1 MQAFTIEWQ
10 PSRVGKTAVWVLHGA
25 AVFVCLGWFR
35 GIGLFLGMILLMA
48 SAYWAWQQQNLL
60 AKTAIAA
67 LEVDEQG
74 YAAVRL
80 VHERNWVDTELLA
93 GSLIHPYV
101 CFLAW
106 RIHERTVW
114 QCVLPDMTD
123 ADAYRRLLV
132 WARFGRPKE

>member
-80 VHERNWVDTELLA
+80 VHERNWVEGIVTGKDGSKSKRSQQSASWLILTLLIYQP
-93 GSLIHPYV
+93 LIN
-101 CFLAW
+101 
-106 RIHERTVW
+106 TG
-114 QCVLPDMTD
+114 T
-123 ADAYRRLLV
+123 
-132 WARFGRPKE
+132 